1 MRQVNTLK
9 QKLAAAKPVVGMWAS
24 LPSPA
29 IVEATSLAGYDF
41 IIIDSEHGQLNL
53 ETTIEM
59 MRACAVGTAEALVRV
74 PGKDPDYLKRLLDA
88 GCTSFMVPMV
98 DTAEQAQAIVDACRY
113 PPRGRRG
120 YAAPIVRGSRY
131 GLDADYIE
139 WAHEELFLTLQI
151 ESAEA
156 VGNADAI
163 AAIDGVDQLFVGAN
177 DLSGSLG
184 VLTQTSHPDVL
195 AAIETV
201 KAAAAAHGKTLGT
214 IPRPDVSTADL
225 AKTGF
230 LLGAG
235 GSDIYW
241 VCEGAKA
248 DIAAFRA
255 ANG

>member
-9 QKLAAAKPVVGMWAS
+9 QKLAAGKPVVGMWAS
-24 LPSPA
+24 LACPA
-29 IVEATSLAGYDF
+29 IVEAVSLCGYDF
-41 IIIDSEHGQLNL
+41 VIIDSEHGQINL
-53 ETTIEM
+53 ETTIDM
-59 MRACAVGTAEALVRV
+59 MRACAAGPAEALVRV
-74 PGKDPDYLKRLLDA
+74 PGQDPDYLKRLLDA

-98 DTAEQAQAIVDACRY
+98 DTPEQAQAIVDACRY

-131 GLDADYIE
+131 GLDEDYIE

-156 VGNADAI
+156 VANADAI

-184 VLTQTSHPDVL
+184 VLTETSHPDVL
-195 AAIETV
+195 AAIEKV
-201 KAAAAAHGKTLGT
+201 KAAASAHGKTLGT
-214 IPRPDVSTADL
+214 IPRADVSTADL

-230 LLGAG
+230 LLAAGA
-235 GSDIYW
+235 SDIYSI
-241 VCEGAKA
+241 CAAARE

>member
-9 QKLAAAKPVVGMWAS
+9 QKLAAGKPVVGMWAS
-24 LPSPA
+24 LPCPA
-29 IVEATSLAGYDF
+29 VVEAMSLSSYDF

-53 ETTIEM
+53 ETTIDM
-59 MRACAVGTAEALVRV
+59 MRACAVGTAEGLVRV

-88 GCTSFMVPMV
+88 GATSFMVPMV
-98 DTAEQAQAIVDACRY
+98 DTAEQAQAIVNACRY

-131 GLDADYIE
+131 GLDEDYIE
-139 WAHEELFLTLQI
+139 WAHEELFLTLQM

-156 VGNADAI
+156 AENANAI
-163 AAIDGVDQLFVGAN
+163 AAIDGVDQLFIGAN

-184 VLTQTSHPDVL
+184 LLTQTAHPDVL
-195 AAIETV
+195 AAMEKI
-201 KAAAAAHGKTLGT
+201 KAAARAHGKTLGT
-214 IPRPDVSTADL
+214 IPRPGTPTEALPAD
-225 AKTGF
+225 GF

-235 GSDIYW
+235 GSDIGW
-241 VCEGAKA
+241 VCQGAKA